1 MSVARAVAIGVGLF
15 ASAGWADEEE
25 RVWDQPAAEKMVKEA
40 ITVERSGKRPWN
52 KISWR
57 TDIKKAI
64 NDARNRGRPLLVF
77 FYVPMDGPPLEDS
90 CPGGRLM
97 RAHVLS
103 DATVQGLVSKH
114 FIPLKLKLDPQKG
127 FPVDWPALKRW
138 QTAFKMNQGKGFAGC
153 SVVASDLHVEFGN
166 TGSARVWELFDSTA
180 YDAKKFAAMLRLAA
194 DRNTEDRSLR
204 AQRGINATERRMVV
218 GRFREGV
225 GKAVKTEGRS
235 HLPPKGYSLE
245 QALKL
250 YELAGVK

>member
-1 MSVARAVAIGVGLF
+1 
-15 ASAGWADEEE
+15 
-25 RVWDQPAAEKMVKEA
+25 
-40 ITVERSGKRPWN
+40 
-52 KISWR
+52 
-57 TDIKKAI
+57 
-64 NDARNRGRPLLVF
+64 
-77 FYVPMDGPPLEDS
+77 
-90 CPGGRLM
+90 M

-103 DATVQGLVSKH
+103 DSTVQSLVSKN
-114 FIPLKLKLDPQKG
+114 FVPLKMKLDPQKG

-153 SVVASDLHVEFGN
+153 SVIASDLHVEFGN

-180 YDAKKFAAMLRLAA
+180 YDAKKFAAMLRMAA

-204 AQRGINATERRMVV
+204 AQRGINAAERRMVV